1 MKYQKIWKDFYNE
14 CFKTLKKEMKEDVKN
29 GNIPMPLKGRILK
42 IALLSS
48 HNLMQFLSKL

>member
-1 MKYQKIWKDFYNE
+1 
-14 CFKTLKKEMKEDVKN
+14 MKEDIKN

-48 HNLMQFLSKL
+48 HILMQFLSKL